1 MKQPAPWR
9 VRAASLAAQ
18 AIPGLRARDRGA
30 GGHDA
35 YFAALSAALKAA
47 GVAQPTFVIDRRR
60 LEANIA
66 VVRAAL
72 APTSL
77 DLRIAAKSL
86 QAPELLRKVMNGAR
100 TGRLMVFNSVML
112 TEMAAFAPG
121 ADVLLGRPLPAM
133 AVDAFVRAHGGEAT
147 VRPQWLID
155 TPRRLREYIDIA
167 RARVAPM
174 RVSFEIDV
182 GLHRGG
188 LPGPGALSVA
198 LDLALAEPL
207 IEVAG
212 LMGYDPHA
220 AGAVSPQGEITEVI
234 ARFGAFVDV
243 LTAGTGRAPADFI
256 LNTAGSLTWRLHLD
270 DLVANEVS
278 IGSAFLK
285 PAHYDAATLA
295 DLMPAAFI
303 AQPVLKALD
312 RPLIPGLE
320 GLAGDIEAGDPNH
333 ARGFFLY
340 GGYGDA
346 RLVSPK
352 GLAWSRL
359 WGGRGLV
366 TGSRSVALEADDFVF
381 LRPTESEGVATQ
393 FGDIAVFDGEAIS
406 AWWPTFR
413 IAA

>member
-1 MKQPAPWR
+1 MKRPAPR
-9 VRAASLAAQ
+9 
-18 AIPGLRARDRGA
+18 

-35 YFAALSAALKAA
+35 YFSALETALKAA

-66 VVRAAL
+66 AVRGAL
-72 APTSL
+72 AGTSL
-77 DLRIAAKSL
+77 ALRIAAKSL
-86 QAPELLRKVMNGAR
+86 QAPELLRAVMGGAATR
-100 TGRLMVFNSVML
+100 RLMVFNSVML
-112 TEMAAFAPG
+112 DEMIGFAPDG
-121 ADVLLGRPLPAM
+121 DVLLGRPLPA
-133 AVDAFVRAHGGEAT
+133 AAAAAFVWDHSDVEAPAA
-147 VRPQWLID
+147 RPQWLID
-155 TPRRLREYIDIA
+155 TPRRLVQYIDIA
-167 RARVAPM
+167 RARAAPM
-174 RVSFEIDV
+174 RVSLEIDV

-188 LPGPGALSVA
+188 LADPAALAEV

-220 AGAVSPQGEITEVI
+220 AASAPGEISKVT
-234 ARFGAFVDV
+234 ARYQAFLDV
-243 LTAGTGRAPADFI
+243 LTARTGRAPADFI
-256 LNTAGSLTWRLHLD
+256 LNTAGSLTWWLHLD
-270 DLVANEVS
+270 DRTANEVS

-285 PAHYDAATLA
+285 PAHYDAPTLT
-295 DLMPAAFI
+295 DLAPAAFI
-303 AQPVLKALD
+303 AQPVLKALEA
-312 RPLIPGLE
+312 PLIPGLE
-320 GLAGDIEAGDPNH
+320 GQAGEIEARDPNH

-346 RLVSPK
+346 KLVSPQ
-352 GLAWSRL
+352 GLAWSRM

-366 TGSRSVALEADDFVF
+366 TGSRKVALEADDFVF

-406 AWWPTFR
+406 AWWPTFA